1 MIEQFGIGGIKLAY
15 DYRKLLGK
23 IVEVYGTQYK
33 FAEAMGLSEHT
44 VSVKL
49 NNLRPFKQEEIAKAC
64 ELLCINPSEMSD
76 YFFSPKVQSCLT

>member
-1 MIEQFGIGGIKLAY
+1 MAY

-23 IVEVYGTQYK
+23 IVEVYDTQYK

-64 ELLCINPSEMSD
+64 ELLSINPSEMSD
-76 YFFSPKVQSCLT
+76 YFFNPKVQSRLT